1 MQTARDDV
9 IPMMSTGRNDAG
21 RAILSELVSAILQ
34 IRRSLEA
41 IEAEIVRATEP
52 EDETA
57 DDIVVLDDVTPGYA
71 RSCALLRECD
81 AGLST
86 AVHLLLET
94 MAPGNRTGGLV
105 PPGVAPPAHAF

>member
-41 IEAEIVRATEP
+41 IEAEIVRA
-52 EDETA
+52 
-57 DDIVVLDDVTPGYA
+57 
-71 RSCALLRECD
+71 LR
-81 AGLST
+81 
-86 AVHLLLET
+86 
-94 MAPGNRTGGLV
+94 
-105 PPGVAPPAHAF
+105 AFRPD